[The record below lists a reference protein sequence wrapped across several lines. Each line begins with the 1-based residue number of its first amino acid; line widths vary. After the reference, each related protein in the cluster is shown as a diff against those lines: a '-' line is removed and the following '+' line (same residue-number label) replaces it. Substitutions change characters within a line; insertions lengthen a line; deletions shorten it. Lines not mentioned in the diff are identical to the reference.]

1 MLEIMMIDETN
12 HGADV
17 VDKIITCA
25 LRPVLHRF
33 EEETAESFLGRF
45 FVQQEGGFQFLSLV
59 DGSGRASGN
68 DPGQARGEIRLMV
81 TRVEGE
87 PSNFLIEA
95 IYRGIREG
103 TKFSGFELGGEI
115 VFEADS
121 VQVEADIFVVR
132 YGVWEWQKCQ

>member
-1 MLEIMMIDETN
+1 
-12 HGADV
+12 
-17 VDKIITCA
+17 
-25 LRPVLHRF
+25 
-33 EEETAESFLGRF
+33 
-45 FVQQEGGFQFLSLV
+45 
-59 DGSGRASGN
+59 
-68 DPGQARGEIRLMV
+68 MV